1 MRRLEMAILAASLA
15 KSGCRVV
22 IDAAI
27 SAAKNKSP
35 NFLNTPDLPI
45 SVRKVWEIFC

>member
-1 MRRLEMAILAASLA
+1 MVLEKDPEVTLCKLEIAILAASLA

-27 SAAKNKSP
+27 SAAKSSN
-35 NFLNTPDLPI
+35 
-45 SVRKVWEIFC
+45 